1 MRVFANPFERF
12 SEIPFGLIMAV
23 SHIRNDRLRG
33 FSATERMAV
42 VRPSGGF
49 DGHFDVRVVH
59 CISIRHF
66 EQNLRRPDEDQPKLI
81 HEALH

>member
-1 MRVFANPFERF
+1 VSAGCRVIVLLFRRY
-12 SEIPFGLIMAV
+12 
-23 SHIRNDRLRG
+23 IRDDRLRG

-66 EQNLRRPDEDQPKLI
+66 EQNLLRLDEDQPKLI